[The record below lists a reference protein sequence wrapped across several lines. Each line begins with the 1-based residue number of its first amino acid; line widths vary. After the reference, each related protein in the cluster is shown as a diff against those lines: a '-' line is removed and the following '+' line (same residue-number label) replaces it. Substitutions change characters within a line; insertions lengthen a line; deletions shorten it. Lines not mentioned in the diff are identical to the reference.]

1 MTRGIG
7 DSMAL
12 KRACHDN
19 RIHSKL
25 APEGKQARAIYDAV
39 EQARVEAIG
48 SRAMLGVAD
57 NIGSMLEDKYAKANL
72 ADVKD
77 QADAPIEEAIALMV
91 REKLTGRPAPKSGER
106 MVNLWRK
113 WVEEKASADL
123 DGLAAKLDDQNAFAR
138 VVRDMLA
145 SMEMAEEL
153 GDDQESE
160 DTEDSDDDQPQGEE
174 KSEEGGE
181 DDSGSDDSQSED
193 AEPSAEDQ
201 EAGETDAADATS
213 DEMTDE
219 DDPDAETP
227 GEAKRP
233 DNPFT
238 NLPKEI
244 DYKVFSTAF
253 DETVGA
259 EELCEEEELDRLR
272 AFLDKQ
278 LSNLQGVVGRLAN
291 RLQRRLMAQ
300 QNRSWDFDLEEGYL
314 DPARLVRVVIDPM
327 QPLSFKQE
335 RDTKFRDT
343 VVTLVLDNSGS
354 MRGRPITV
362 AATCA
367 DILAR
372 TLERCGVSVEI
383 LGFTTR
389 AWKGGQAR
397 EKWLKD
403 GKPPNPGRLNDLR
416 HIIYKSAD
424 MPWRR
429 ARRNL
434 GLMMREGLL
443 KENIDGEALLWAHNR
458 LIARPEQRKIL
469 MMISDGAPV
478 DDSTLSVN
486 PGNYLERH
494 LRAVIELIESRSPV
508 ELLAIGIG
516 HDVTRYYRRAVT
528 IVDAE
533 ELAGAMTEQ
542 LASLFG
548 EESAT
553 RHPPRRP
560 AARRMTPPSLR
571 LRNWLGGFAALALIS
586 VLGLANSGDAGS
598 APLDRITVNARPITQ
613 FRIGRDER
621 QFGPLEF
628 VGGLEMTANSR
639 HFGAISA
646 FRFTSP
652 GSNFVGVAD
661 TGFWFF
667 GKLVHDAAQKPAGIA
682 DFRMEQMVDASG
694 QTFARKW
701 EVDAEGLAVKD
712 GIATVGF
719 ERNHRIAQFRIEPGK
734 MGPAIRNLDFLVPVG

>member
-1 MTRGIG
+1 MAGPGDNTRNKSKTGSEADSFKRAVTVCMRAIAGDKELEVGFAKDRPALAGSRARLPELPKKASKEDIAITRGLG

-12 KRACHDN
+12 KRACHDQ
-19 RIHSKL
+19 RIHTKL
-25 APEGKQARAIYDAV
+25 APEGKLARSIYDAV

-48 SRAMLGVAD
+48 SRAMQGVAD

-72 ADVKD
+72 VDVKD
-77 QADAPIEEAIALMV
+77 KADAPIEEALALMV
-91 REKLTGRPAPKSGER
+91 REKLTGRPIPKSGER
-106 MVNLWRK
+106 LVNLWRP
-113 WVEEKASADL
+113 WVEEKAKADL
-123 DGLAAKLDDQNAFAR
+123 DGLSSKLGDQQAFAR
-138 VVRDMLA
+138 VVREMLA

-153 GDDQESE
+153 GDDQE
-160 DTEDSDDDQPQGEE
+160 TEDSEDDDENQPQGEE
-174 KSEEGGE
+174 QSEEGGE
-181 DDSGSDDSQSED
+181 DDSGSEQSQSED
-193 AEPSAEDQ
+193 AEASADDEQ
-201 EAGETDAADATS
+201 SSETEAQDATADDLS
-213 DEMTDE
+213 D
-219 DDPDAETP
+219 DDDADAETP
-227 GEAKRP
+227 GEARRN

-244 DYKVFSTAF
+244 DYKVFTTAF

-278 LSNLQGVVGRLAN
+278 LANLSGVVGRLAN

-424 MPWRR
+424 HPWRR

-494 LRAVIELIESRSPV
+494 LRAVIELIETRSPV

-542 LASLFG
+542 LASLFA
-548 EESAT
+548 EE
-553 RHPPRRP
+553 
-560 AARRMTPPSLR
+560 
-571 LRNWLGGFAALALIS
+571 
-586 VLGLANSGDAGS
+586 
-598 APLDRITVNARPITQ
+598 NARDT
-613 FRIGRDER
+613 RR
-621 QFGPLEF
+621 
-628 VGGLEMTANSR
+628 GGYR
-639 HFGAISA
+639 
-646 FRFTSP
+646 R
-652 GSNFVGVAD
+652 
-661 TGFWFF
+661 
-667 GKLVHDAAQKPAGIA
+667 AG
-682 DFRMEQMVDASG
+682 
-694 QTFARKW
+694 
-701 EVDAEGLAVKD
+701 
-712 GIATVGF
+712 
-719 ERNHRIAQFRIEPGK
+719 
-734 MGPAIRNLDFLVPVG
+734 